1 MDRKLTEKEKAFLL
15 DLRELMEK
23 HGAILSV
30 ENDRVCIDL
39 NYSKNKEIE
48 SLVLPEPISTF
59 YDLDDMI
66 DKDILLHTVVGQVC
80 TEECNTTC
88 LHYRRGTCPCKTM
101 KDVNGD
107 FIHVFVDPNQE

>member
-1 MDRKLTEKEKAFLL
+1 MDRKLTEKERAFLL
-15 DLRELMEK
+15 DLRGIMVK

-30 ENDRVCIDL
+30 ENSRVCIDV
-39 NYSKNKEIE
+39 NFSKNEEME
-48 SLVLPEPISTF
+48 SVVLPEPISTF

-66 DKDILLHTVVGQVC
+66 DKDIQHTVVWQVC

-88 LHYRRGTCPCKTM
+88 LHYRRGTCPYKIM